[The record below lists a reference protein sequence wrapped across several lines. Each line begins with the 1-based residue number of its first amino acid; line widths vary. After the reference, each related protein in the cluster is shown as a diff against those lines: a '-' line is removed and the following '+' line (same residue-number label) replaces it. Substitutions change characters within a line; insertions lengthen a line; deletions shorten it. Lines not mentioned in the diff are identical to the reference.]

1 MWCCSVLSE
10 FISSSTRNVAHPLWK
25 ITWCISIKLK
35 FHLGILILNCR
46 QFGNS
51 SHNYGTKQND
61 KFLSFQ
67 NQALLVTFDMSF
79 PGLAC
84 WVEVLWSHG
93 THMPTANP
101 CFYFRSV
108 PPSVAESDSH
118 LCVSFPN
125 PESVKPDASFLSSFG
140 HTVNVFFP
148 GVNFALGSFLV
159 YLSELFLHLCEIC

>member
-61 KFLSFQ
+61 KCLSFQ

-101 CFYFRSV
+101 CFYFHSV

-159 YLSELFLHLCEIC
+159 YISELFLHLCEIC